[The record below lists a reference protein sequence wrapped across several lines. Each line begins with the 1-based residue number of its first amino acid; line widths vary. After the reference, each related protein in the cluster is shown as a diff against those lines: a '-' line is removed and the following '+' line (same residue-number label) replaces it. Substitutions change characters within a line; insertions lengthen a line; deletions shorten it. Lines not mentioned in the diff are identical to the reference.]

1 MKQIVKEYEQMLEEM
16 SKSDREYFI
25 EDDIFSRH
33 PMLDSRVIFKYHVP
47 FLTILLPVIYGIIA
61 VLTVVFFLL
70 SKETLSKIKFFIL
83 TIAFIML
90 TIERLSILN
99 ITTSWI
105 FTGILLMLISIE
117 YLKHRNNKQF
127 AD

>member
-1 MKQIVKEYEQMLEEM
+1 MI
-16 SKSDREYFI
+16 F
-25 EDDIFSRH
+25 FSRH
-33 PMLDSRVIFKYHVP
+33 PILDSIVIFKYLVP
-47 FLTILLPVIYGIIA
+47 FLTILLSVIFVIIT

-70 SKETLSKIKFFIL
+70 FNVTLSKIEFFIL

-117 YLKHRNNKQF
+117 HLKHRNNKQF